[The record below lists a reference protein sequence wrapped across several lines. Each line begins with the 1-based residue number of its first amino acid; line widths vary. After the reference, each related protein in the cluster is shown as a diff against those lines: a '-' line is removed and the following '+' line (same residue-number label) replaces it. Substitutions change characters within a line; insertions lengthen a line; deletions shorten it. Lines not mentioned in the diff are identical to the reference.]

1 MTYRINYA
9 YTCHAGK
16 VRSNNEDNF
25 WCCGEILPSQNLGM
39 QEVRGGERLRES
51 FPVLIVFDGMGGESQ
66 GEMAAYLASQEFG
79 KYYGQNKGKLR
90 RQPENFLLEACQI
103 MNQAVCSYSASNR
116 INAMGT
122 TMAMIVFARKSV
134 YICNLGDS
142 RIYQQSQGQIRQI
155 SSDHVLRS
163 YMFGKAPLTQFLGVE
178 ESEMKLEPSVKR
190 PLSSLFRRGDRYAF
204 G

>member
-142 RIYQQSQGQIRQI
+142 RIYQQSRG
-155 SSDHVLRS
+155 RS
-163 YMFGKAPLTQFLGVE
+163 GRFPVIMF
-178 ESEMKLEPSVKR
+178 
-190 PLSSLFRRGDRYAF
+190 
-204 G
+204 